1 MSDDYNRRRRQASNN
16 DDFDWEAFD
25 KETSSSGYNESAP
38 LRRRRR
44 SGDSDVIKRRT
55 RAAEESRVREKQQKA
70 VKKPKKMKK
79 QKKALTEKQ
88 IAARRGART
97 FFIVLIAAI
106 IVVCAGMFVGMYTA
120 VSREIKDMNIDSLA
134 LNNTSVIYYIDSAG
148 VEREYE
154 KLQSDTNRIWVSSEN
169 ISPGFKDAI
178 VAIEDER
185 FYSHK
190 GVDIKRTFGAT
201 VKYVLSKVGF
211 GESTYGGSTIT
222 QQVIKNITSENDFK
236 ATRKVKEMMRAL
248 ALERE
253 LSKDDILTMYCNIV
267 YFANNCNGVEAASQ
281 LYFGK
286 PASDLNIQEAAS
298 IAGITQYPAEYDPI
312 AHPDKNVS
320 KRNTVLS
327 KMYELGKIT
336 EQEYQAAIASPLELS
351 SSSIQRQSRV
361 TSYFTDQVVNDLIRD
376 LMREKSYS
384 EDFAARQVY
393 NGGFKIYATIDPHVQ
408 SVMESI
414 YEDRSNFPG
423 GTDIQSAMVITDP
436 YTGAVKGL
444 IGGLGEK
451 TDVRGW
457 NRATQAKRQP
467 GSSIKPL
474 SVYGPAIDLGKV
486 TEVDIIKDEEIT
498 IGNDN
503 WKPKNSYSG
512 FKGDMSVKEA
522 ISRSANIPA
531 VKILDM
537 VGLSNSYGYLT
548 NKFHMTTITDG
559 DRNFSSLALGGLT
572 QGVTVEEM
580 AAAYGVFVNKGKY
593 ITPYT
598 YSKVVDQSNTTV
610 LENFVNASQAMSESA
625 AYITS
630 DLLSGPV
637 NLPYGTATAAKLS
650 TGMPTYGKTGTTD
663 DDFDKWFVGFTP
675 YYVGAVWFG
684 FDTPSSLSRA
694 GISGNPCITA
704 WKLVFEKLSSEQAYK
719 AIEKPASVI
728 ETAVCSISGKLPGGR
743 CQKVTAYF
751 VDGTQP
757 KQTCSSHASL
767 PRATGGDSINTSSP
781 QPAATQKTDAAA
793 TAAPVSGGADNGATS
808 GGAQGGTSGQTSGA
822 ASGGGTSGGGTSGEA
837 ARPAAPAAP
846 AAPAQPAAP
855 AAPAQPAAPADDF
868 LVPQ

>member
-1 MSDDYNRRRRQASNN
+1 MADEYRRRRGTT
-16 DDFDWEAFD
+16 DDNEEFDWDAFD
-25 KETSSSGYNESAP
+25 KETSSSGYSESAP

-44 SGDSDVIKRRT
+44 SGDSNVMRRRS
-55 RAAEESRVREKQQKA
+55 RAAEESRVRDRQQKA
-70 VKKPKKMKK
+70 KPAAKKRK
-79 QKKALTEKQ
+79 KKAKKILSEKQ
-88 IAARRGART
+88 IAARRKVRI
-97 FFIVLIAAI
+97 FFIILIAAV

-120 VSREIKDMNIDSLA
+120 VSREIKDMNIDGLA
-134 LNNTSVIYYIDSAG
+134 LNNTSVIYYIDQAG

-185 FYSHK
+185 FYKHK

-201 VKYVLSKVGF
+201 IKYIGSKIGL

-222 QQVIKNITSENDFK
+222 QQVIKNITSEADFK
-236 ATRKVKEMMRAL
+236 ATRKIKEMMRAL

-286 PASDLNIQEAAS
+286 PASDLNLQEAAS

-336 EQEYQAAIASPLELS
+336 EQEYRTAVNSPLELS
-351 SSSIQRQSRV
+351 RSSIYGQGRV
-361 TSYFTDQVVNDLIRD
+361 TSYFADQVVNDIIRD
-376 LMREKSYS
+376 LIREKNYS

-393 NGGFKIYATIDPHVQ
+393 NGGFKIYATVDPRVQ
-408 SVMESI
+408 SIMESV

-423 GTDIQSAMVITDP
+423 GSDIQSAMVVSDP

-451 TDVRGW
+451 KDVRGW

-486 TEVDIIKDEEIT
+486 TEVDMIKDEEIT
-498 IGNDN
+498 IGSDN

-537 VGLSNSYGYLT
+537 VGISNSYGYLN

-559 DRNFSSLALGGLT
+559 DKNFSSLALGGLT

-580 AAAYGVFVNKGKY
+580 AAAYGVFVNSGKY

-598 YSKVVDQSNTTV
+598 YTKVVDQANTTI
-610 LENFVNASQAMSESA
+610 LENFMNASQAISESA

-637 NLPYGTATAAKLS
+637 NLPYGTATSAKLS

-684 FDTPSSLSRA
+684 FDTPSSLSKA

-704 WKLVFEKLSSEQAYK
+704 WKLVFEKLSAEQAYK
-719 AIEKPASVI
+719 TIEKPASVI
-728 ETAVCSISGKLPGGR
+728 ETVVCSISGKLPGAS
-743 CQKVTAYF
+743 CQKVKAYF

-757 KQTCSSHASL
+757 KQTCTSHYVA
-767 PRATGGDSINTSSP
+767 PKTTEGGRINTPSP
-781 QPAATQKTDAAA
+781 TPAATQ
-793 TAAPVSGGADNGATS
+793 ATS
-808 GGAQGGTSGQTSGA
+808 VSAPTSA
-822 ASGGGTSGGGTSGEA
+822 PASGGDSGSASGGNGGA
-837 ARPAAPAAP
+837 AQPAVPTQPAVPAQPAAPAQPAVPAQPAAPVQP

-855 AAPAQPAAPADDF
+855 EQPAGGGEDF
-868 LVPQ
+868 LEPQ